1 MAKSSS
7 IHIAVP
13 TKVSQPGDALDDLI
27 PPLDDSFLDDLQPNE
42 AVLDDLI
49 PPLDDNFLDGLAADE
64 AVLDALLPPLN
75 TSALDE
81 LLGDDSILDEMFRPI
96 DESMCGA
103 PSQARRKKCRGGR

>member
-1 MAKSSS
+1 VGHGSPSPFIRGGPDPDYAS
-7 IHIAVP
+7 
-13 TKVSQPGDALDDLI
+13 
-27 PPLDDSFLDDLQPNE
+27 
-42 AVLDDLI
+42 
-49 PPLDDNFLDGLAADE
+49 FLDGLAADE

-96 DESMCGA
+96 DEPMRGA